1 MIRIQPLYLPL
12 SAQVAVGTFFM
23 KSPVSE
29 YRQQNMYANRHADRQ
44 TDGQTE
50 RHGDRQTGVDI
61 NTHSD
66 ATCRQT

>member
-1 MIRIQPLYLPL
+1 MYTRSMKIYLSL
-12 SAQVAVGTFFM
+12 SAQVAVGTFFR

-50 RHGDRQTGVDI
+50 THGDRQTGVE
-61 NTHSD
+61 N
-66 ATCRQT
+66 